1 MKGVIKIVVLIVIAL
16 ASFAGYV
23 VLFSVTS
30 GLKPAQAFSFST
42 PVRTAPKPQD
52 KDATPP
58 AATAQKPDSISDS
71 LSAKAI
77 DSVKVENRPDTTKAL
92 IDSLQ
97 IQLTQMRTEK
107 AELEKIKSD
116 VTQLLK
122 AKSKADSL
130 QLYNL
135 AKMYDGVD
143 PDQLAT
149 VMSNMNDSLI
159 TVILPR
165 LKSQKAG
172 KILQSMPADRA
183 ARISS
188 KLLGVN

>member
-1 MKGVIKIVVLIVIAL
+1 MKGAIKILVLIAIAL

-23 VLFSVTS
+23 VLFGVTS
-30 GLKPAQAFSFST
+30 GLKPARAFSFS
-42 PVRTAPKPQD
+42 APAEPTLESHN
-52 KDATPP
+52 KDVTPP
-58 AATAQKPDSISDS
+58 IATAQRPDSISNS
-71 LSAKAI
+71 SSSIAI

-97 IQLTQMRTEK
+97 IQLTQIRIEK
-107 AELEKIKSD
+107 AALEKIKSD

-149 VMSNMNDSLI
+149 MMSNMNDSLI
-159 TVILPR
+159 TMILPR

>member
-1 MKGVIKIVVLIVIAL
+1 MIAV

-30 GLKPAQAFSFST
+30 GLKPAQAFSFSA
-42 PVRTAPKPQD
+42 PAKTAPKPQN
-52 KDATPP
+52 KDVTPP
-58 AATAQKPDSISDS
+58 AATAQKPDSISNS

-77 DSVKVENRPDTTKAL
+77 DSVRVENRPDTTKAI

-97 IQLTQMRTEK
+97 IQLTQIRTEK
-107 AELEKIKSD
+107 AELEKLKGE

-135 AKMYDGVD
+135 AKMYNGVD
-143 PDQLAT
+143 PDRLAT
-149 VMSNMNDSLI
+149 MMSNMNDSLV

-172 KILQSMPADRA
+172 KILQSMPGAGPPEFHQNYWA
-183 ARISS
+183 
-188 KLLGVN
+188 